1 MKKKDSINQVVENND
16 GLLIRKSSALAKFL
30 PSTITISAFCFGL
43 TSIRL
48 ALFYSWELAVLCIF
62 VAAMLDALDGK
73 IARLLGQSS
82 QFGAELD
89 SLSDLVCFGVAPSV
103 ILFLKSVHLL
113 GSAGWGACMF
123 FSICCGLRLARF
135 NAARL
140 SSEPVPEWAK
150 KYFSGV
156 PAPAGAAIA
165 MLPLALFF
173 ETGCYMFL
181 NPMFVTCC
189 LLVSGALMI
198 STLKTFSSK
207 MIEIANGFT
216 VVALLSIS
224 LLIICLI
231 TEIWLTISTLIL
243 IYLLSIPYGSYKYSK
258 TKEAEESVKKKA

>member
-1 MKKKDSINQVVENND
+1 MKNKDSIDQIGENGD
-16 GLLIRKSSALAKFL
+16 ALLAKKSATLAKFL

-62 VAAMLDALDGK
+62 VAALLDALDGK

-103 ILFLKSVHLL
+103 ILFLKSIHIL

-123 FSICCGLRLARF
+123 FSICCALRLARF
-135 NAARL
+135 NVAQL
-140 SSEPVPEWAK
+140 SNEPVPECEK

-156 PAPAGAAIA
+156 PAPAGAIIV
-165 MLPLALFF
+165 MLPMVLFF
-173 ETGCYMFL
+173 ETGCYTFL
-181 NPMFVTCC
+181 NPMFMTCC
-189 LLVSGALMI
+189 LLVSGMLMI

-207 MIEIANGFT
+207 MIEVANGSA
-216 VVALLSIS
+216 VVTLLSIS
-224 LLIICLI
+224 LLVICLI

-243 IYLLSIPYGSYKYSK
+243 VYLLSIPYGSYKYSRAK
-258 TKEAEESVKKKA
+258 KAEEATGEKA